1 MRLLLDTHI
10 VLWAAAAPERIGDA
24 LEVIASAERV
34 VSVATVWELAIK
46 QSLGKVDLGG
56 EVGPWFA
63 RARAELGLTVL
74 DISAVHAAAV
84 EQLPWHHRD
93 PFDRMLVAQ
102 ASHEGLRLVTADA
115 ALEDYD
121 ADVLV
126 IR

>member
-10 VLWAAAAPERIGDA
+10 VLWAAAAPERMGNA
-24 LEVIASAERV
+24 VELVASNERV

-46 QSLGKVDLGG
+46 QSLGKVNLGG

-63 RARAELGLTVL
+63 RARVALGLTVL
-74 DISAVHAAAV
+74 DVSAVHAAAV

-102 ASHEGLRLVTADA
+102 ARQEGLRLITADA
-115 ALEDYD
+115 ALDD
-121 ADVLV
+121 L
-126 IR
+126 

>member
-1 MRLLLDTHI
+1 MKLLLDTNI
-10 VLWAAAAPERIGDA
+10 LLWAAAVPERIGNA
-24 LEVIASAERV
+24 LEAMANAERV
-34 VSVATVWELAIK
+34 VSVVTVWELAIK
-46 QSLGKVDLGG
+46 QSLGKVELGG
-56 EVGPWFA
+56 EVGTWFG

-102 ASHEGLRLVTADA
+102 ARQERLRLVTADA
-115 ALEDYD
+115 ALEEYD